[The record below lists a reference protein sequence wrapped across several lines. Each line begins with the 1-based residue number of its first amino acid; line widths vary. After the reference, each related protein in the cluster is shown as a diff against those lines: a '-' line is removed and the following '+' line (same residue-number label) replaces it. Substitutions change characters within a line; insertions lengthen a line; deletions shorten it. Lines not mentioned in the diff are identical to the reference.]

1 MITRDNWKKSKSP
14 WTFYKQTTKMY
25 TKYKTQ
31 KTWLKR
37 NNSQSNLSKSA
48 SHGLQNIEQPIKRK
62 NQVTIYIWNDCCL
75 SYNSSL
81 QQHFWRFFL
90 NLKLSRWYIEQSFI
104 NEWQKMRDEILH
116 ESLSDEQWIM
126 FGINIT
132 K

>member
-62 NQVTIYIWNDCCL
+62 NQVTIHMEWLLSFLQLKSPTTLLKIFFKLKVVKMIHRAEFYQWMTENEGWNIARE
-75 SYNSSL
+75 
-81 QQHFWRFFL
+81 FI
-90 NLKLSRWYIEQSFI
+90 RWTMNHVWY
-104 NEWQKMRDEILH
+104 
-116 ESLSDEQWIM
+116 
-126 FGINIT
+126 
-132 K
+132 

>member
-1 MITRDNWKKSKSP
+1 MITRDSWKKSKSP

-62 NQVTIYIWNDCCL
+62 NQVTIHMEWLL
-75 SYNSSL
+75 SFL
-81 QQHFWRFFL
+81 QLKSPTTLLKIFF
-90 NLKLSRWYIEQSFI
+90 NLKLLRWYIEQSFI

>member
-62 NQVTIYIWNDCCL
+62 NQVTIHMEWLL
-75 SYNSSL
+75 SFL
-81 QQHFWRFFL
+81 QLKSPTTLLKIFF
-90 NLKLSRWYIEQSFI
+90 NLKLLRWYIEQSFI

>member
-1 MITRDNWKKSKSP
+1 MITRDNWKKIKSP

-62 NQVTIYIWNDCCL
+62 NQVTIHMEWLL
-75 SYNSSL
+75 SFL
-81 QQHFWRFFL
+81 QLKSPTTLLKIFF
-90 NLKLSRWYIEQSFI
+90 NLKLLRWYIKQSFI

>member
-48 SHGLQNIEQPIKRK
+48 SHGLQNIKQPIKRK
-62 NQVTIYIWNDCCL
+62 NQVTIYMEWLL
-75 SYNSSL
+75 SFL
-81 QQHFWRFFL
+81 QLKSPTTLLKIFF

>member
-62 NQVTIYIWNDCCL
+62 NQVTIHMEWLLSFLQLKSPTTLLKIFFKLKVVKMTHRAEFYQWMTENEGWNIARE
-75 SYNSSL
+75 
-81 QQHFWRFFL
+81 FI
-90 NLKLSRWYIEQSFI
+90 RWTMNHVWY
-104 NEWQKMRDEILH
+104 
-116 ESLSDEQWIM
+116 
-126 FGINIT
+126 
-132 K
+132 

>member
-14 WTFYKQTTKMY
+14 WTFYEQTTKMY

-62 NQVTIYIWNDCCL
+62 NQVTIHMEWLLSFLQLKSPTTLLKIFFKLKVVKMIHRAEFYQWMTENEGWNIARE
-75 SYNSSL
+75 
-81 QQHFWRFFL
+81 FI
-90 NLKLSRWYIEQSFI
+90 RWTMNHVWY
-104 NEWQKMRDEILH
+104 
-116 ESLSDEQWIM
+116 
-126 FGINIT
+126 
-132 K
+132 

>member
-62 NQVTIYIWNDCCL
+62 NQVTIHMEWLL
-75 SYNSSL
+75 SFL
-81 QQHFWRFFL
+81 QLKSPTTLLKIFF

>member
-62 NQVTIYIWNDCCL
+62 NQVTIHMEWLLSFLQLKSPTTLLKIFFKLKVVKMIHRAEFYQWMTQNEGWNIARE
-75 SYNSSL
+75 
-81 QQHFWRFFL
+81 FI
-90 NLKLSRWYIEQSFI
+90 RWTMNHVWY
-104 NEWQKMRDEILH
+104 
-116 ESLSDEQWIM
+116 
-126 FGINIT
+126 
-132 K
+132 

>member
-62 NQVTIYIWNDCCL
+62 NQVTIHMEWLLSFLQLKSPTTLLKIFFFKLKVVKMIHRAEFYQWMTENEGWNIARE
-75 SYNSSL
+75 
-81 QQHFWRFFL
+81 FI
-90 NLKLSRWYIEQSFI
+90 RWTMNHVWY
-104 NEWQKMRDEILH
+104 
-116 ESLSDEQWIM
+116 
-126 FGINIT
+126 
-132 K
+132 

>member
-1 MITRDNWKKSKSP
+1 MITRDNWKKSESP

-62 NQVTIYIWNDCCL
+62 NQVTIHMEWLLSFLQLKSPTTLLKIFFKLKVVKMIHRAEFYQWMTENEGWNIARE
-75 SYNSSL
+75 
-81 QQHFWRFFL
+81 FI
-90 NLKLSRWYIEQSFI
+90 RWTMNHVWY
-104 NEWQKMRDEILH
+104 
-116 ESLSDEQWIM
+116 
-126 FGINIT
+126 
-132 K
+132 

>member
-62 NQVTIYIWNDCCL
+62 NQVTIHMEWLL
-75 SYNSSL
+75 SFL
-81 QQHFWRFFL
+81 QLKSPTTLLKIFF
-90 NLKLSRWYIEQSFI
+90 NLKLLRWYIKQSFI

>member
-62 NQVTIYIWNDCCL
+62 NQVTIHMEWLLSFLQLKSPKTLLKIFFKLKVVKMIHRAEFYQWMTENEGWNIARE
-75 SYNSSL
+75 
-81 QQHFWRFFL
+81 FI
-90 NLKLSRWYIEQSFI
+90 RWTMNHVWY
-104 NEWQKMRDEILH
+104 
-116 ESLSDEQWIM
+116 
-126 FGINIT
+126 
-132 K
+132 

>member
-1 MITRDNWKKSKSP
+1 MITRDNWKKKQESVDIL
-14 WTFYKQTTKMY
+14 WTNYKNVYQ
-25 TKYKTQ
+25 YKTQ

-62 NQVTIYIWNDCCL
+62 NQVTIHMEWLL
-75 SYNSSL
+75 SFL
-81 QQHFWRFFL
+81 QLKSPTTLLKIFF
-90 NLKLSRWYIEQSFI
+90 NLKLLRWYIEQSFI